1 MGNFIKVTELQDNG
15 TPEKEKTWINSDKI
29 TKIVRFLGRT
39 IVTID
44 GTTISVEE
52 TPEDIIKKI
61 NWSEAKREN
70 IVMTLLHNW
79 AFPTQEI
86 SMKEPPAD
94 IGEDPFGDTVSHDWY
109 GQHVQHVRALGKEPI
124 DDTL

>member
-61 NWSEAKREN
+61 NWSEAKKEN
-70 IVMTLLHNW
+70 IVMTLLQNW
-79 AFPTQEI
+79 GFPAAQAI
-86 SMKEPPAD
+86 AMKEPPAD
-94 IGEDPFGDTVSHDWY
+94 VGEDPFGDSVSHDWY
-109 GQHVQHVRALGKEPI
+109 GQHIRTLGKEPI